1 MAAVALAAL
10 GVVAVGGAAVAAPS
24 STARYGAGGTSA
36 SGDCTGTGSATGVAP
51 AARAGRGAGQGAGQG
66 AGSRSR
72 GAGAA
77 VAPVAG
83 ATISAAVEKDLQFMV
98 EEEKLARDIYQL
110 AASLYPDRIFTSIAA
125 SEARH
130 MSSLR
135 VLLDRYDVADP
146 TAGAASGTFVDDE
159 LQALYNDLA
168 AQVRSSRDAAL
179 DAGVAIE
186 KADIEDLQHAQA
198 LDAPADVDRV
208 LANLMAGSRNH
219 LAAFQRLA

>member
-1 MAAVALAAL
+1 
-10 GVVAVGGAAVAAPS
+10 
-24 STARYGAGGTSA
+24 
-36 SGDCTGTGSATGVAP
+36 
-51 AARAGRGAGQGAGQG
+51 
-66 AGSRSR
+66 
-72 GAGAA
+72 
-77 VAPVAG
+77 
-83 ATISAAVEKDLQFMV
+83 
-98 EEEKLARDIYQL
+98 
-110 AASLYPDRIFTSIAA
+110 
-125 SEARH
+125 
-130 MSSLR
+130 MSSVR

>member
-1 MAAVALAAL
+1 M
-10 GVVAVGGAAVAAPS
+10 
-24 STARYGAGGTSA
+24 
-36 SGDCTGTGSATGVAP
+36 
-51 AARAGRGAGQGAGQG
+51 
-66 AGSRSR
+66 
-72 GAGAA
+72 
-77 VAPVAG
+77 APVAG